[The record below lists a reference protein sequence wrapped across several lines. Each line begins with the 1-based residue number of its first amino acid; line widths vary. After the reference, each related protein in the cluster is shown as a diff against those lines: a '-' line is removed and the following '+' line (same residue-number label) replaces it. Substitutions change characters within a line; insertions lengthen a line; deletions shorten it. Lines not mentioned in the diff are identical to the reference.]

1 MGPLV
6 QAVAEVAGTL
16 DMFARVPQVLWRL
29 GDDRVIVVRVGGSRP
44 RLTADLT
51 GATAVAWLAL
61 DRPRPLSGLIAQLAT
76 AGSDDARERT
86 VDAVTELLAAG
97 LIKRQVPVA
106 I

>member
-1 MGPLV
+1 M

-51 GATAVAWLAL
+51 GATAVVWLAL